1 MVSEKEFNEILEKK
15 GLVEDC
21 RNIWWKHLGNIG
33 SHIKPN
39 LAAVKNCWK
48 DW

>member
-21 RNIWWKHLGNIG
+21 RNIWWKHLVETLGAI
-33 SHIKPN
+33 SSQI
-39 LAAVKNCWK
+39 WRQ
-48 DW
+48 